1 MGAEG
6 KWFVMMYSQNGQY
19 VMPLVDEDENVLLF
33 DSKEEAKDVGDMHHF
48 ANKFG
53 FFVCEVGGEY
63 V

>member
-1 MGAEG
+1 M
-6 KWFVMMYSQNGQY
+6 MMYSQNGQY
-19 VMPLVDEDENVLLF
+19 VMPLIDGTGNVLLF
-33 DSKEEAKDVGDMHHF
+33 SSKEEAKDVGDMHHF